1 MATPSLAP
9 ATRQVQISLVY
20 AGTSM
25 ELAQSNGAVMVG
37 RDPGCQMVV
46 PDRMAS
52 RQHARIERR
61 RDKFIL
67 IDQST
72 NGTFVELDGEAEMVL
87 RREEV
92 MLRGKGRIALGH
104 SISGLPEETIY
115 FEVKG

>member
-1 MATPSLAP
+1 M
-9 ATRQVQISLVY
+9 
-20 AGTSM
+20 G
-25 ELAQSNGAVMVG
+25 LAQANSVIVVG
-37 RDPGCQMVV
+37 RDASCQLVV

-67 IDQST
+67 IDIST
-72 NGTFVELDGEAEMVL
+72 NGTFVEFDGEAEMVL

-104 SISGLPEETIY
+104 SMSGLPEETIY